1 MNLPN
6 RITLTRILL
15 SLVLIF
21 ILLFPFDAAGFVTPK
36 LFINES
42 IVVDIKYIVAGIL
55 FMVAS
60 LSDFIDGY
68 LARKYNLVTDLGKMM
83 DAIADKILV
92 DSVLIILASVGFIS
106 VVIPV
111 VIVTRDIVVDSIKM
125 VIGSKG
131 QVVGAIYTGKVK
143 SACLMVGIVLTLFY
157 NLPFELL
164 NFKVADALL
173 IIACVLAIIS
183 AYQYFMMGKPYLFP
197 KNERT
202 SRKKEKTGAV
212 EVKQVTDSSLHDE
225 MIERLRRKE
234 QEEKIEL
241 WWRFS
246 IFESL
251 FW

>member
-6 RITLTRILL
+6 KITFTRILL
-15 SLVLIF
+15 SLILIF
-21 ILLFPFDAAGFVTPK
+21 ILLFPFDAAGFITPK
-36 LFINES
+36 LFINEA
-42 IVVDIKYIVAGIL
+42 IVVDIKYIVAGVL
-55 FMVAS
+55 FMIAS
-60 LSDFIDGY
+60 MSDFVDGY

-111 VIVTRDIVVDSIKM
+111 VIVIRDIFVDSVKM
-125 VIGSKG
+125 VVGSKG

-173 IIACVLAIIS
+173 MIACILSIIS
-183 AYQYFMMGKPYLFP
+183 AYQYYGMAKPYLFP
-197 KNERT
+197 KPTKSKNEKPKVLENDDIIVDK
-202 SRKKEKTGAV
+202 SIK
-212 EVKQVTDSSLHDE
+212 DE
-225 MIERLRRKE
+225 MIERLKKIE
-234 QEEKIEL
+234 QEDKMEL
-241 WWRFS
+241 
-246 IFESL
+246 
-251 FW
+251 